1 MEKHIE
7 SQAGQKRRL
16 QEMINKQSE
25 LLEEHKKSL
34 DESKKLASSQAT
46 KFAVQSLVSSL
57 KQSIDTGLYSVS
69 GQGVDARELSTI
81 VKKEL
86 ALSLLQD
93 CDQEDGN
100 SPVVVFKYLPS
111 QLYFL
116 ILSLR
121 SQF

>member
-7 SQAGQKRRL
+7 SQAEQIRML

-100 SPVVVFKYLPS
+100 SPVVVFNPFS
-111 QLYFL
+111 
-116 ILSLR
+116 
-121 SQF
+121 